1 MRIVCYLVS
10 LLSRN
15 RSWIIPKF
23 SNSLIPKFCQKT
35 MQFQVPQ
42 FIEIE
47 DKVFGPF
54 TFKQFVYLLG
64 AVAALYIPF
73 KFWGVFVALL
83 VGGPVAAFAIALAF
97 AKVNGR
103 SFIFTA
109 ESYVKYFF
117 SSKLYLWKHQDK
129 AVQTQMAEE
138 KSVPR
143 SMIVPTLSQNKLKD
157 LAWALDVRE
166 IANKKPEVGVPGK

>member
-1 MRIVCYLVS
+1 
-10 LLSRN
+10 
-15 RSWIIPKF
+15 
-23 SNSLIPKFCQKT
+23 

-54 TFKQFVYLLG
+54 TFKQFIYLLG
-64 AVAALYIPF
+64 AVACLYIPF
-73 KFWGVFVALL
+73 KFWGVYVA
-83 VGGPVAAFAIALAF
+83 VFTGGPFAAFALALAF
-97 AKVNGR
+97 AKINGR
-103 SFIFTA
+103 AFIFTA
-109 ESYVKYFF
+109 EAYAKYFT
-117 SSKLYLWKHQDK
+117 SHKLYLWKHKDK

-138 KSVPR
+138 KTVSR

-166 IANKKPEVGVPGK
+166 ISGGKPQVGVPTK

>member
-1 MRIVCYLVS
+1 
-10 LLSRN
+10 
-15 RSWIIPKF
+15 
-23 SNSLIPKFCQKT
+23 

-54 TFKQFVYLLG
+54 TFKQFVYMLG
-64 AVAALYIPF
+64 AAAALYIPF
-73 KFWGVFVALL
+73 KFWGMYVAVFT
-83 VGGPVAAFAIALAF
+83 GGPVAVFALALAF

-103 SFIFTA
+103 PFVFTV

-117 SSKLYLWKHQDK
+117 SNKLYLWKHKDK
-129 AVQTQMAEE
+129 KVESG
-138 KSVPR
+138 KSNVESNKEGIGGVSQAGR
-143 SMIVPTLSQNKLKD
+143 IAVPTLSQNKLKD

-166 IANKKPEVGVPGK
+166 INQRKPQVGVPGK